1 MTDFPIPKLFY
12 TQSLKYMPFLGRS
25 SMYRPL
31 KEVLP
36 QWMLVV
42 KAKLIQRRLFEGGII
57 IFKYCS
63 VNMTLKQAFKVVQIW
78 FPDQFSVSISLAS
91 ELDLPIN
98 FVGSDCRRRR

>member
-42 KAKLIQRRLFEGGII
+42 KAKLIQRRLFEEGVI

-78 FPDQFSVSISLAS
+78 FPDQFSM
-91 ELDLPIN
+91 
-98 FVGSDCRRRR
+98 